1 MCFFVYRR
9 RYGIGRYNMSQQDAK
24 KRYPTDVTDAEWSI
38 IAPIVAQ
45 RPGRGRKR
53 TVNIREVVNAIFYLN
68 KTGCQWEMLPKEF
81 PDYRHVNYYY
91 LQWTRNGLWDLVED
105 LLRQAVRSAEG
116 RDSEPTAAIMD
127 SQSIKTTGKG
137 EERGYD
143 SGKQVKGRKRHLLVD
158 TLGLIRLV
166 FVTSASIQ
174 DRDGGAD
181 ICDAAQQQF
190 PKLKKIWADSAYRGE
205 LVEYVAQWCR
215 FALEI
220 VPKPQG
226 QRGFQVQPKRWIVE
240 RTLGWLNLYRRLSK
254 DYERRIESSEAMIKI
269 ASIRIMLRRLVS
281 ADNLQPNF

>member
-1 MCFFVYRR
+1 
-9 RYGIGRYNMSQQDAK
+9 MSQQNAN
-24 KRYPTDVTDAEWSI
+24 KRYPTDVTDTEWSI
-38 IAPIVAQ
+38 IAPTVAQ

-68 KTGCQWEMLPKEF
+68 KTGCQWEMLPKDF

-105 LLRQAVRSAEG
+105 LLRQAVRIAEG

-127 SQSIKTTGKG
+127 SQSVKTTGKG
-137 EERGYD
+137 DERGYD
-143 SGKQVKGRKRHLLVD
+143 TGKQVKGRKRHLLVD
-158 TLGLIRLV
+158 TLGLIMLV
-166 FVTSASIQ
+166 FVTSASLQ

-181 ICDAAQQQF
+181 ICDAAQQRF
-190 PKLKKIWADSAYRGE
+190 PNLKKIWADSAYRGE
-205 LVEYVAQWCR
+205 LVDYVAHWCR
-215 FALEI
+215 FVLEI
-220 VPKPQG
+220 VTKPKG

-281 ADNLQPNF
+281 AGNMQPNF